1 MKYLNRTV
9 GLTCLILSAPLAAN
23 EETAEQESAFE
34 PGWQFV
40 LSANVGVGSEQ
51 SQLNTDD
58 DNKTTDSLQSSGK
71 SISGFGL
78 FPFVRVEYTL
88 DSGNTQF
95 YLGQSEDQV
104 TSEQFQAEIGVNH
117 YMEGLGLLNAAY
129 FPKVPGVNEVWE
141 DAYLVG
147 SARKKTGS
155 NAHGGRIAYSPEL
168 ILPLTIRYAFVQ
180 YDVENDKSGKGQ
192 NLSAESMKKLER
204 NSIYQR
210 VGLETVVPITDNIAL
225 LPAVRYTMRDA
236 DGKAHSF
243 KELGGELGVHMSFG
257 KHSFV
262 THAGFAKRGFD
273 ANNPVFDKKQDTT
286 ITNLFGVYAYEQPF
300 GWESVS
306 VSVIGGVSNEDSDIN
321 FHDVKSTYIS
331 TGVNYYF

>member
-1 MKYLNRTV
+1 MKYLNKTV

-23 EETAEQESAFE
+23 EEAAEQELPFS

-40 LSANVGVGSEQ
+40 FSANVGVGNEQ
-51 SQLNTDD
+51 SQLSTHD

-71 SISGFGL
+71 STSGFGV

-117 YMEGLGLLNAAY
+117 YMEGLGLVNAAY
-129 FPKVPGVNEVWE
+129 FPKIPGVSEVWE
-141 DAYLVG
+141 DSYLVG
-147 SARKKTGS
+147 SDRKKTGS
-155 NAHGGRIAYSPEL
+155 NAQGGRIAYSPDL
-168 ILPLTIRYAFVQ
+168 AVPLTIRYAFVQ
-180 YDVENDKSGKGQ
+180 YEVEDDKLGKGQ
-192 NLSAESMKKLER
+192 NLSAENMKMLER
-204 NSIYQR
+204 DSLFQR
-210 VGLETVVPITDNIAL
+210 VGVETVVPISDNIAL
-225 LPAVRYTMRDA
+225 LPAVRYTIRDA
-236 DGKAHSF
+236 DGKAHNF
-243 KELGGELGVHMSFG
+243 KELGGELGLHMSFG
-257 KHSFV
+257 KHSSV
-262 THAGFAKRGFD
+262 THAGFAQRGFD
-273 ANNPVFDKKQDTT
+273 SNNPVFDKKQDTT

-300 GWESVS
+300 GWVDVS
-306 VSVIGGVSNEDSDIN
+306 VSIIGGVSKEDSDIN